1 MLFAPRT
8 SIPNSARL
16 SKTVQPIIE
25 PSRMGDP
32 ALSEDLQQKPRKGW
46 LGDRPVRSLLR
57 ISAALLGTALA
68 GTALATIWPKPD
80 PAGADVQSSNG
91 SLTLAPLPEQA
102 VMVLVVGLDADT
114 INAPSNNAAP
124 QGPANADSLMLVNIS
139 TKQPVQILQ
148 LPTELA
154 VQLPG
159 IEEMQ
164 ALSTTWQHGGI
175 ALTSDVVGELIDL
188 PVNKPD
194 RYLVLSRQGLRRFVE
209 GLGDIEVTLN
219 QTYKHEDKAQ
229 GYSVNL
235 QAGLQTLNGAQ
246 AEQLAR
252 HKPKANNDHQRRV
265 RQQLLLQGVH
275 QQLAEIDAVTVVP
288 ELLNVFSNQVT
299 TDISS
304 TEMLSLIGAA
314 INAPSSPVITELPLA
329 ARAGQQRLRELKP
342 DLILPIWPDQN

>member
-1 MLFAPRT
+1 
-8 SIPNSARL
+8 
-16 SKTVQPIIE
+16 
-25 PSRMGDP
+25 MGDP
-32 ALSEDLQQKPRKGW
+32 ALSEDSQQKPTKGW
-46 LGDRPVRSLLR
+46 LGDRPGRSLLR
-57 ISAALLGTALA
+57 ISAALLGIALA

-80 PAGADVQSSNG
+80 PDGADVQSSDG

-114 INAPSNNAAP
+114 LNAPSNNAAP

-164 ALSTTWQHGGI
+164 ALSKTWQHGGI
-175 ALTSDVVGELIDL
+175 ALTSDVIGELIDL
-188 PVNKPD
+188 PMNKPD

-219 QTYKHEDKAQ
+219 QTYKYEDKAQ
-229 GYSVNL
+229 GYRVNL

-252 HKPKANNDHQRRV
+252 HKPKANNDHQRRL
-265 RQQLLLQGVH
+265 RQQVLLQGVH

-288 ELLNVFSNQVT
+288 ELLNVLSNQVT
-299 TDISS
+299 TDINS
-304 TEMLSLIGAA
+304 TEMLSLMAAA
-314 INAPSSPVITELPLA
+314 ISAPSPPVITELPLA
-329 ARAGQQRLRELKP
+329 PRVGQQRLRELKP
-342 DLILPIWPDQN
+342 DLSLPIWPDQN

>member
-1 MLFAPRT
+1 
-8 SIPNSARL
+8 
-16 SKTVQPIIE
+16 
-25 PSRMGDP
+25 MGDP

-80 PAGADVQSSNG
+80 PAGADVQSSNR

-219 QTYKHEDKAQ
+219 QIYKHEDKAQ

>member
-1 MLFAPRT
+1 
-8 SIPNSARL
+8 
-16 SKTVQPIIE
+16 
-25 PSRMGDP
+25 MGEP
-32 ALSEDLQQKPRKGW
+32 ALSGDSQQQLSKSW
-46 LGDRPVRSLLR
+46 LGDRPGRSLLR
-57 ISAALLGTALA
+57 IGAALLGTALA

-80 PAGADVQSSNG
+80 VAGADVPSSEG
-91 SLTLAPLPEQA
+91 LTSLAPLPEQA

-114 INAPSNNAAP
+114 INAVSNQAAP

-139 TKQPVQILQ
+139 AKQPVQILQ

-164 ALSTTWQHGGI
+164 ALSKTWQHGGI

-219 QTYKHEDKAQ
+219 QTYKYEDKSQ

-246 AEQLAR
+246 AEQLVR
-252 HKPKANNDHQRRV
+252 HKPKPNDDHQRRV
-265 RQQLLLQGVH
+265 RQGLLLQGVH
-275 QQLAEIDAVTVVP
+275 QQLAEIDVVTVVP

-299 TDISS
+299 TDIST
-304 TEMLSLIGAA
+304 TEMLSLVAAA
-314 INAPSSPVITELPLA
+314 INAPAPPVITELPLA
-329 ARAGQQRLRELKP
+329 PRAGQQRLRELKP
-342 DLILPIWPDQN
+342 DLNLPIWPAQN

>member
-1 MLFAPRT
+1 
-8 SIPNSARL
+8 
-16 SKTVQPIIE
+16 
-25 PSRMGDP
+25 MGDP
-32 ALSEDLQQKPRKGW
+32 ALSEDSQQKPSKGW
-46 LGDRPVRSLLR
+46 LGDRPGRSLLR
-57 ISAALLGTALA
+57 IGAALLGTALA
-68 GTALATIWPKPD
+68 GTALATVWPKPD
-80 PAGADVQSSNG
+80 PVGADVQSSEG

-114 INAPSNNAAP
+114 INATSNKAAP
-124 QGPANADSLMLVNIS
+124 QGPSNADSLMLVNIG
-139 TKQPVQILQ
+139 TKQPVQVLQ

-159 IEEMQ
+159 IKEMQ
-164 ALSTTWQHGGI
+164 PLSTTWKHGGI

-194 RYLVLSRQGLRRFVE
+194 RYLVLSRQSLRRFVE

-219 QTYKHEDKAQ
+219 QTYKYEDKSQ

-252 HKPKANNDHQRRV
+252 HKPKPNDDNQRRA
-265 RQQLLLQGVH
+265 RQRLLLQGVH
-275 QQLAEIDAVTVVP
+275 QQLADIDAVTVVP

-299 TDISS
+299 TDISA
-304 TEMLSLIGAA
+304 TEMLSLMTAA
-314 INAPSSPVITELPLA
+314 ISAPTPPVITELPLA
-329 ARAGQQRLRELKP
+329 PRSGQQRLRELKP
-342 DLILPIWPDQN
+342 DLSLPIWPTQN

>member
-1 MLFAPRT
+1 MIST
-8 SIPNSARL
+8 
-16 SKTVQPIIE
+16 
-25 PSRMGDP
+25 SRMGDP
-32 ALSEDLQQKPRKGW
+32 ALSGDSQQKPSKSW
-46 LGDRPVRSLLR
+46 LGDRPGRSLLR
-57 ISAALLGTALA
+57 IGAALLGTALA

-80 PAGADVQSSNG
+80 VAGADVPSSDG
-91 SLTLAPLPEQA
+91 LTSLAPLPEQA

-114 INAPSNNAAP
+114 INAVSNQAAP

-139 TKQPVQILQ
+139 AKQPVQILQ

-164 ALSTTWQHGGI
+164 ALSKTWQHGGI

-219 QTYKHEDKAQ
+219 QTYKYEDKSQ

-246 AEQLAR
+246 AEQLVR
-252 HKPKANNDHQRRV
+252 HKPKPNDDHQRRV
-265 RQQLLLQGVH
+265 RQGLLLQGVH
-275 QQLAEIDAVTVVP
+275 QQLAEIDVVTVVP

-299 TDISS
+299 TDIST
-304 TEMLSLIGAA
+304 TEMLSLVAAA
-314 INAPSSPVITELPLA
+314 INAPAPPVITELPLA
-329 ARAGQQRLRELKP
+329 PRAGQQRLRELKP
-342 DLILPIWPDQN
+342 DLNLPIWPAQN

>member
-1 MLFAPRT
+1 
-8 SIPNSARL
+8 
-16 SKTVQPIIE
+16 
-25 PSRMGDP
+25 MGEP
-32 ALSEDLQQKPRKGW
+32 ALSGDSQQKPSKSW
-46 LGDRPVRSLLR
+46 LGDRPGRSLLR
-57 ISAALLGTALA
+57 IGAALLGTALA
-68 GTALATIWPKPD
+68 GTSLATIWPKPD
-80 PAGADVQSSNG
+80 VAGADVPSSDG
-91 SLTLAPLPEQA
+91 LTSLAPLPEEA

-114 INAPSNNAAP
+114 INAVSNQAAP

-139 TKQPVQILQ
+139 AKQPVQILQ

-164 ALSTTWQHGGI
+164 ALSKTWQHGGI

-219 QTYKHEDKAQ
+219 QTYKYEDKSQ

-246 AEQLAR
+246 AEQLVR
-252 HKPKANNDHQRRV
+252 HKPKPNDDHQRRV
-265 RQQLLLQGVH
+265 RQGLLLQGVH
-275 QQLAEIDAVTVVP
+275 QQLAEIDVVTVVP

-299 TDISS
+299 TDIST
-304 TEMLSLIGAA
+304 TEMLSLVAAA
-314 INAPSSPVITELPLA
+314 INAPAPPVITELPLA
-329 ARAGQQRLRELKP
+329 PRAGQQRLRELKP
-342 DLILPIWPDQN
+342 DLNLPIWPAQN

>member
-1 MLFAPRT
+1 
-8 SIPNSARL
+8 
-16 SKTVQPIIE
+16 
-25 PSRMGDP
+25 MGEP
-32 ALSEDLQQKPRKGW
+32 ALSGDSQQQPSKSW
-46 LGDRPVRSLLR
+46 LGDRPGRSLLR
-57 ISAALLGTALA
+57 IGAALLGTALA

-80 PAGADVQSSNG
+80 VAGSDVPSSDG
-91 SLTLAPLPEQA
+91 LTSLAPLPEQA

-114 INAPSNNAAP
+114 INAVSNQAAP

-139 TKQPVQILQ
+139 AKQPVQILQ

-164 ALSTTWQHGGI
+164 SLSKTWQHGGI

-219 QTYKHEDKAQ
+219 QTYKYEDKSQ

-246 AEQLAR
+246 AEQLVR
-252 HKPKANNDHQRRV
+252 HKPKPNDDHQRRV
-265 RQQLLLQGVH
+265 RQGLLLQGVH
-275 QQLAEIDAVTVVP
+275 QQLAEIDAMTVVP

-299 TDISS
+299 TDIST
-304 TEMLSLIGAA
+304 TEMLSLVAAA
-314 INAPSSPVITELPLA
+314 INAPAPPVITELPLA
-329 ARAGQQRLRELKP
+329 PRAGQQRLRELKP
-342 DLILPIWPDQN
+342 DLNLPIWPAQN

>member
-1 MLFAPRT
+1 
-8 SIPNSARL
+8 
-16 SKTVQPIIE
+16 
-25 PSRMGDP
+25 
-32 ALSEDLQQKPRKGW
+32 
-46 LGDRPVRSLLR
+46 LR
-57 ISAALLGTALA
+57 IGAALLGTALA

-80 PAGADVQSSNG
+80 VAGADVPSSEG
-91 SLTLAPLPEQA
+91 LTSLAPLPEQA

-114 INAPSNNAAP
+114 INAVSNQAAP

-139 TKQPVQILQ
+139 AKQPVQILQ

-164 ALSTTWQHGGI
+164 ALSKTWQHGGI

-219 QTYKHEDKAQ
+219 QTYKYEDKSQ

-246 AEQLAR
+246 AEQLVR
-252 HKPKANNDHQRRV
+252 HKPKPNDDHQRRV
-265 RQQLLLQGVH
+265 RQGLLLQGVH
-275 QQLAEIDAVTVVP
+275 QQLAEIDVVTVVP

-299 TDISS
+299 TDIST
-304 TEMLSLIGAA
+304 TEMLSLVAAA
-314 INAPSSPVITELPLA
+314 INAPAPPVITELPLA
-329 ARAGQQRLRELKP
+329 PRAGQQRLRELKP
-342 DLILPIWPDQN
+342 DLNLPIWPAQN

>member
-1 MLFAPRT
+1 
-8 SIPNSARL
+8 
-16 SKTVQPIIE
+16 
-25 PSRMGDP
+25 MGEP
-32 ALSEDLQQKPRKGW
+32 ALSGDSQQQPSKSW
-46 LGDRPVRSLLR
+46 LGDRPGRSLLR
-57 ISAALLGTALA
+57 IGAALLGTALA

-80 PAGADVQSSNG
+80 VTGSDVPSSDG
-91 SLTLAPLPEQA
+91 LTSLAPLPEQA

-114 INAPSNNAAP
+114 INAVSNQAAP

-139 TKQPVQILQ
+139 AKQPVQILQ

-164 ALSTTWQHGGI
+164 SLSKTWQHGGI

-219 QTYKHEDKAQ
+219 QTYKYEDKSQA
-229 GYSVNL
+229 YSVNL

-246 AEQLAR
+246 AEQLVR
-252 HKPKANNDHQRRV
+252 HKPKPNDDHQRRV
-265 RQQLLLQGVH
+265 RQGLLLKGVH
-275 QQLAEIDAVTVVP
+275 QQLAEIDVVTVVP

-299 TDISS
+299 TDIST
-304 TEMLSLIGAA
+304 TEMLSLVAAA
-314 INAPSSPVITELPLA
+314 INAPAPPVITELPLA
-329 ARAGQQRLRELKP
+329 PRAGQQRLRELKP
-342 DLILPIWPDQN
+342 DLNLPIWPAQN

>member
-1 MLFAPRT
+1 
-8 SIPNSARL
+8 
-16 SKTVQPIIE
+16 
-25 PSRMGDP
+25 MGEP
-32 ALSEDLQQKPRKGW
+32 ALSGDSQQQPSKSW
-46 LGDRPVRSLLR
+46 LGDRPGRSLLR
-57 ISAALLGTALA
+57 IGAALLGTALA

-80 PAGADVQSSNG
+80 VAGSDVPSSDG
-91 SLTLAPLPEQA
+91 LTSLAPLPEQA

-114 INAPSNNAAP
+114 INAVSNQAAP

-139 TKQPVQILQ
+139 AKQPVQILQ

-164 ALSTTWQHGGI
+164 SLSKTWQHGGI

-219 QTYKHEDKAQ
+219 QTYKYEDKSQA
-229 GYSVNL
+229 YSVNL

-246 AEQLAR
+246 AEQLVR
-252 HKPKANNDHQRRV
+252 HKPKPNDDHQRRV
-265 RQQLLLQGVH
+265 RQGLLLKGVH
-275 QQLAEIDAVTVVP
+275 QQLAEIDVVTVVP

-299 TDISS
+299 TDIST
-304 TEMLSLIGAA
+304 TEMLSLVAAA
-314 INAPSSPVITELPLA
+314 INAPAPPVITELPLA
-329 ARAGQQRLRELKP
+329 PRAGQQRLRELKP
-342 DLILPIWPDQN
+342 DLNLPIWPAQN